1 MMALTTDARNRRRR
15 ANGWLRLSG
24 LLVAMALVWAPAVAR
39 ADDDK
44 SGRAVSWV
52 HTVDGKVTAT
62 ETLRTVVSASGNFFA
77 SGEYKMKA
85 GKKTHKRSHL
95 QRTNDGRILRYQRMD
110 GGPKAPGIRIFEW
123 EGQMRLAQ
131 VNGPGKP
138 IDLGALPSGR
148 LWESDM
154 LHLVAL
160 WGLPTECRSARL
172 TYYDVAKQAR
182 GEANLSCTGRKRA
195 TDEKKQARE
204 VNVFSVTGVPGEA
217 VELWVDGSGELVGAR
232 VGARTMLRAKHSIEG
247 VKDVAPAEDEGED
260 SEKQAIKDRG
270 VGE

>member
-1 MMALTTDARNRRRR
+1 MTALTTDGRWR
-15 ANGWLRLSG
+15 AAGWLALG
-24 LLVAMALVWAPAVAR
+24 GLVLVGALLVSPGVGR

-44 SGRAVSWV
+44 SGRAVTWS

-95 QRTNDGRILRYQRMD
+95 QRTSEGRIQRYQRMD

-131 VNGPGKP
+131 VNGTGKP
-138 IDLGALPSGR
+138 VDLGALPSGR
-148 LWESDM
+148 IWEADM
-154 LHLVAL
+154 LHLIAL
-160 WGLPTECRSARL
+160 WGLPTECKAARL
-172 TYYDVAKQAR
+172 TYFDVAKQAR
-182 GEANLSCTGRKRA
+182 GEANLSCTGKKRA
-195 TDEKKQARE
+195 TDDKKQARE
-204 VNVFSVTGVPGEA
+204 VNVFGLGGVPGEA
-217 VELWVDGSGELVGAR
+217 VELWVDTSGELLGAKI
-232 VGARTMLRAKHSIEG
+232 GARTMLRAKYAIEG
-247 VKDVAPAEDEGED
+247 IKEVAPAEDEGED
-260 SEKQAIKDRG
+260 AEKQAIKDRG